1 MDPINIYIY
10 ALASI
15 IGMESMSI
23 VSQKASI
30 SINPVE
36 QTFEIHQEDLFTIIM
51 TAEDSLAV
59 ADEFRGIADF
69 RPNTE
74 NKTIDGLIVEKI
86 ELSKKDEQL
95 HATVKGRYT
104 DPKVLAEAG
113 IHLDTTSVA
122 EFSLINIPEWNIH
135 SSDAVLRGNYWVW
148 PANKPVTILMEPFND
163 IPEKYRKHRR
173 SILPYWEL
181 WQSGGN
187 KQDH

>member
-59 ADEFRGIADF
+59 ANEFRGIADF

-74 NKTIDGLIVEKI
+74 NKTINGLIVEKI

-113 IHLDTTSVA
+113 IRLDTTSVA
-122 EFSLINIPEWNIH
+122 EFSLINIPEWNIR

-148 PANKPVTILMEPFND
+148 PANKTVTILMEPFNN

-173 SILPYWEL
+173 SLLPYWEL
-181 WQSGGN
+181 WQLGGN
-187 KQDH
+187 K